1 MKALTSVEQ
10 NNFKKECFDEK
21 PNIPERPEWFI
32 RLPRDFLPMLAN
44 DLNLE
49 RCTMSSLFVLAY
61 HYSFSCMEGDPEA
74 TCTISYSELGAEL
87 KLSRGTIAKAI
98 GSHIR
103 SGRLTQTKR
112 YHEKAEYKVENI
124 SADARFIQIEDY
136 FFHDYYIA
144 PGKEEY
150 GAGTVRKLKP
160 LETLLL
166 AEIATVCKA
175 PDNKEHRYVG
185 SIKQFARLFRV
196 GDKSVKKA
204 LDVLIRAGLVYS
216 YDEYH
221 WRNHKKQIRLSV
233 RKEIRLSM
241 NRRHT
246 RAKCSRQTAPGEKK
260 REGTPLMRV
269 QREEELIAFADARTD
284 RERYYAVLQQK
295 ARYDLERRSARF
307 VLDPGYTEIER
318 QIGKLEIQ
326 WGKTSYA
333 VEKGEEAQ
341 SRLDEIE
348 QELHNLRN
356 KRIERLKELGGRP
369 EDLLPRYHCPKCSDS
384 GWLGN
389 GRPCDCYR
397 PLKNF

>member
-1 MKALTSVEQ
+1 
-10 NNFKKECFDEK
+10 
-21 PNIPERPEWFI
+21 
-32 RLPRDFLPMLAN
+32 
-44 DLNLE
+44 
-49 RCTMSSLFVLAY
+49 
-61 HYSFSCMEGDPEA
+61 
-74 TCTISYSELGAEL
+74 
-87 KLSRGTIAKAI
+87 
-98 GSHIR
+98 
-103 SGRLTQTKR
+103 
-112 YHEKAEYKVENI
+112 
-124 SADARFIQIEDY
+124 
-136 FFHDYYIA
+136 
-144 PGKEEY
+144 
-150 GAGTVRKLKP
+150 
-160 LETLLL
+160 
-166 AEIATVCKA
+166 
-175 PDNKEHRYVG
+175 
-185 SIKQFARLFRV
+185 
-196 GDKSVKKA
+196 
-204 LDVLIRAGLVYS
+204 
-216 YDEYH
+216 
-221 WRNHKKQIRLSV
+221 
-233 RKEIRLSM
+233 
-241 NRRHT
+241 
-246 RAKCSRQTAPGEKK
+246 
-260 REGTPLMRV
+260 MRV

-295 ARYDLERRSARF
+295 ARYDLERRSAQF